1 MSKHISADSSSP
13 ECFSQ
18 ARTWLDNCIRNHR
31 SYQYHQPNSSLLPT
45 RVICVG
51 GESTEPYLY
60 ETSPG
65 EKGDWAALS
74 YCWGGVKTMTTCIDS
89 LSERKVGIALNELA
103 KTCRDAVLAARALSI
118 PYVWIDSLCIIQD
131 SLEDW
136 EKEAA
141 RMCYTYEN
149 ALITFAAPNSPAA
162 TSGLFLPTPQRR
174 TVKIDTSID
183 GKEVSVY
190 ARRELGVGTFSMH
203 THYDSQ
209 NSWGQEILATRG
221 WTLQEL
227 ALAPRILWFGAAEL
241 GWSCWSS
248 TACECDP
255 EPKADRVEN
264 GSEDHFTLALRTP
277 SSPDATSIAAA
288 QWQKTWRKL
297 VQDFT
302 LRKLSFG
309 TDRLPAMSGLAA
321 KLENRVDGKYFAGL
335 WESDMSA
342 QLLWVSYI
350 WYDDEADRPSLLKN
364 GYAPSWS
371 WASVAG
377 PIQFARDFQG
387 PRFQLIWNI
396 VATEFRP
403 RTLNP
408 FGPGEGLVTIEGYT
422 LPVRLV
428 RGTLVWVA
436 PPDEKGRVATVA
448 FGDEEVVVMDPRL
461 VTSDETVKEVTFL
474 IAGMTMKRGTGASDV
489 PSICHGIVLESIA
502 GETVFRRL
510 GYAEPRLAVDTTL
523 SAPDE
528 RKSWTFWKNLCIV
541 KMTKIM

>member
-1 MSKHISADSSSP
+1 
-13 ECFSQ
+13 
-18 ARTWLDNCIRNHR
+18 
-31 SYQYHQPNSSLLPT
+31 
-45 RVICVG
+45 VICVG
-51 GESTEPYLY
+51 DEFTEPYLY

-89 LSERKVGIALNELA
+89 LSERKAGIALDGLA
-103 KTCRDAVLAARALSI
+103 KTCRDAVLAARALAI

-131 SLEDW
+131 SSEDW

-149 ALITFAAPNSPAA
+149 ALITFAAPNSPDGN
-162 TSGLFLPTPQRR
+162 SGLFLSTPQRR
-174 TVKIDTSID
+174 TIKIDTTIN
-183 GKEVSVY
+183 GQAVSVY
-190 ARRELGVGTFSMH
+190 ARRDIGVGTFSMH
-203 THYDSQ
+203 THYDGQ
-209 NSWGQEILATRG
+209 DSWGREILATRG

-255 EPKADRVEN
+255 EQKPDRVEN
-264 GSEDHFTLALRTP
+264 GSKDHFTLALRTP
-277 SSPDATSIAAA
+277 SRPDATSNAAV
-288 QWQKTWRKL
+288 QGQKTWRKL

-321 KLENRVDGKYFAGL
+321 ALKERVDGKYLAGL
-335 WESDMSA
+335 WESDMST

-350 WYDDEADRPSLLKN
+350 WHDDEADRPSLLED

-377 PIQFARDFQG
+377 PVQFVGDFQG
-387 PRFQLIWNI
+387 ARFQLIWNI
-396 VATEFRP
+396 VATEFTP

-408 FGPGEGLVTIEGYT
+408 FGPGEGSVTIEGYT

-428 RGTLVWVA
+428 DGALIWDA
-436 PPDEKGRVATVA
+436 PPDEQGRVATVV
-448 FGDEEVVVMDPRL
+448 FGDKDVVIMDPRPVASDQTVEKVTLL
-461 VTSDETVKEVTFL
+461 V
-474 IAGMTMKRGTGASDV
+474 AGMTIKRSGIGASDV
-489 PSICHGIVLESIA
+489 PSVCHGIVLESLPGKNA
-502 GETVFRRL
+502 FRRL
-510 GYAEPRLAVDTTL
+510 GYAELRLASDTL
-523 SAPDE
+523 SSAEDG
-528 RKSWTFWKNLCIV
+528 RRSWTFWEKRCLNRNIE
-541 KMTKIM
+541 II